1 MVLSLIVAIWIFW
14 FLYKDI
20 KLESLIDALGQ
31 ASFFWIGLSILISIS
46 GYWVRAWRWK
56 LLIDA
61 DGQQQ
66 TRTSRT
72 FWALMTGYLVNLLIP
87 RAGEVARC
95 GVLKKTDDLL
105 MGKLLGTV
113 ILERTV
119 DLLLL
124 ILIILLTFLAENRIF
139 ISLAN
144 DLISLETFINA
155 AIDYLP
161 LLLAAALLTLSAAI
175 WLFRM
180 YRDKGLIRKLRHFAR
195 DFVKGLMSVKRV
207 RNQTGFWSSSIV
219 IWIIYFL
226 MMYFVALGIPTTAG
240 LDASS
245 VLMVMVMGSIGMIAP
260 VQGGLG
266 TFHALVA
273 FILLY
278 YGLSEED
285 GKIFAAIIHGTQML
299 TVIVLGL
306 ISLFAVVKITP
317 KEEPKESL
325 LR

>member
-1 MVLSLIVAIWIFW
+1 MQ
-14 FLYKDI
+14 
-20 KLESLIDALGQ
+20 ALGS
-31 ASFFWIGLSILISIS
+31 ASFFWIGLSILFSIW
-46 GYWVRAWRWK
+46 GYWIRAWRWK

-61 DGQQQ
+61 DGQQKS
-66 TRTSRT
+66 RTSRT

-95 GVLKKTDDLL
+95 GVLKRTDRLQI
-105 MGKLLGTV
+105 GKLLGTV

-124 ILIILLTFLAENRIF
+124 ISIILLAFLIENRIF
-139 ISLAN
+139 LSLVN
-144 DLISLETFINA
+144 DLVSLES
-155 AIDYLP
+155 LK
-161 LLLAAALLTLSAAI
+161 SAAI
-175 WLFRM
+175 SYLPYLFVGGFFLGILGIWLFKK
-180 YRDKGLIRKLRHFAR
+180 YRDKGVVRKLRHFAL
-195 DFVKGLMSVKRV
+195 DFVQGLKSVKQL
-207 RNQTGFWSSSIV
+207 RNQIGFWSSSIM

-226 MMYFVALGIPTTAG
+226 MMYFVALGIPSTAS

-245 VLMVMVMGSIGMIAP
+245 LLMVMVMGSIGMIAP
-260 VQGGLG
+260 VQGGVG

-285 GKIFAAIIHGTQML
+285 GKIFAAIIHGTQMI
-299 TVIVLGL
+299 TVVVLGL
-306 ISLFAVVKITP
+306 ISIIAVANISP